1 MKKYALSAIAAFIL
15 TAIVAAPTSA
25 EAKPWIASA
34 DGVEINWASLTAR
47 FEGIATSGLA
57 DREGLKGLERT
68 AWRNGYEK
76 AGPALDRI
84 LREQFVALGMQDRW
98 QENGDETLAKARDQV
113 KKSVKSLSATFFASG
128 AIEVSMEAALQAG
141 FANALQRAG
150 AGTRTSD
157 QASRGDSGGGL
168 ILKLPANAGPSVAFW
183 IVDPSGKVL
192 FDPGRVSGAVLA
204 QGSMGRWYRGG
215 SDDELSRITGKKPE
229 TLMVSEVRAGN
240 RLVVDPSRFGLLR
253 EDTLRALHDGKVAL
267 VGL

>member
-1 MKKYALSAIAAFIL
+1 MKKYAPSAIAAFIL
-15 TAIVAAPTSA
+15 IATIAAPTSA

-76 AGPALDRI
+76 AVPALDRI

-113 KKSVKSLSATFFASG
+113 KKSVKSLNATFFASG

-150 AGTRTSD
+150 AGTRNSD
-157 QASRGDSGGGL
+157 QASRASGGGL

-204 QGSMGRWYRGG
+204 QGSMGRWFRGG
-215 SDDELSRITGKKPE
+215 SEDELARITGKNPE
-229 TLMVSEVRAGN
+229 TMVVSEVRTGN

-253 EDTLRALHDGKVAL
+253 EETLRALHDGKVAL
-267 VGL
+267 VGQ